1 MLSMVYLFQFTILFL
16 RDYHQI
22 IWIAILW
29 MKRKIFYIKILVEFK
44 IWIYR
49 SKIFL
54 NKVSCDKTNKVCYKT
69 NKACSKTNKIFP
81 HKMTK
86 ITISQIKITISQ
98 TISNNKLLI
107 QIPTCN
113 SLFNST
119 RIRGYYINY

>member
-1 MLSMVYLFQFTILFL
+1 
-16 RDYHQI
+16 
-22 IWIAILW
+22 

-44 IWIYR
+44 IRIYR

-54 NKVSCDKTNKVCYKT
+54 NKVSCNKTNKVCYKT
-69 NKACSKTNKIFP
+69 NKACSKTNKIFT

-107 QIPTCN
+107 QIPTGN